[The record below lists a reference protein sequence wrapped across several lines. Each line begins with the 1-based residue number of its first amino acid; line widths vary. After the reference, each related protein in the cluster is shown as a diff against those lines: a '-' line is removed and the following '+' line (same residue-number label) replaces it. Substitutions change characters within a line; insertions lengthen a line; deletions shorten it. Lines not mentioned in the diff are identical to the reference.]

1 MKNSK
6 WIRKIMTGLLVVVLL
21 LAGDATAGY
30 FYLRNR
36 FGGGTP
42 SVNLT
47 ADSDNVLTVTCF

>member
-1 MKNSK
+1 
-6 WIRKIMTGLLVVVLL
+6 MTGLLVVVLL